1 MMKKSYCLENLKNSK
16 LIIFQDVQ
24 LFEDNLL
31 SKLTIVDIS
40 MPTVFVNIIGEFV
53 DDVLAKDKN
62 IITES

>member
-1 MMKKSYCLENLKNSK
+1 
-16 LIIFQDVQ
+16 
-24 LFEDNLL
+24 
-31 SKLTIVDIS
+31 

>member
-16 LIIFQDVQ
+16 LIISQDVQ